1 MKRDESA
8 HHLPPG
14 LYLVATPIGNLE
26 DITLRA
32 LRVLRESDLIAC
44 EDTRHTQKLLNHY
57 AIEKPT
63 ISYHEHI
70 EASRASELLEKLKQ
84 NARITLVSDAG
95 MPTISDPGF
104 RLVELAVRTGIAVI
118 PVPGATAVVA
128 ALAASGLPNHSFCFH
143 GFLPSKSSARREAI
157 EKIRTA
163 EHPQVFYEA
172 PHRLLECLKD
182 VEEVLGA
189 ERQVVVA
196 RELTKLHEEFL
207 RGEVG
212 ELLRVLSSRGEVKGE
227 ITLIIGKSGK
237 GAQTGAPVN
246 LRERVDELMR
256 QEKIDE
262 KAALKRVASTRKAWL
277 PARVPPST
285 VILPKL

>member
-1 MKRDESA
+1 
-8 HHLPPG
+8 
-14 LYLVATPIGNLE
+14 
-26 DITLRA
+26 
-32 LRVLRESDLIAC
+32 
-44 EDTRHTQKLLNHY
+44 
-57 AIEKPT
+57 
-63 ISYHEHI
+63 
-70 EASRASELLEKLKQ
+70 
-84 NARITLVSDAG
+84 

-128 ALAASGLPNHSFCFH
+128 ALAASGLPSHSFCFH
-143 GFLPSKSSARREAI
+143 GFLPSKSSARREAL

-172 PHRLLECLKD
+172 PHRLLECLED

-212 ELLRVLSSRGEVKGE
+212 GLLRVLSSRGEVKGE
-227 ITLIIGKSGK
+227 ITLIIGKSEK

-262 KAALKRVASTRKAWL
+262 KAALKRLAKQM
-277 PARVPPST
+277 
-285 VILPKL
+285 KLSKSELYRRLQRSES